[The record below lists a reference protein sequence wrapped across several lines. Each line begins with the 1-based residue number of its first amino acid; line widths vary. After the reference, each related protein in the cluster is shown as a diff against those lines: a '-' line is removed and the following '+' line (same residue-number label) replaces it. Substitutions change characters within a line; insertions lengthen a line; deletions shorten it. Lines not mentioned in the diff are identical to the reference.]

1 MPSYKTEDFRRALME
16 VKAPGAKL
24 NIIEAKN
31 VETLDFSEKS
41 VVVELKVPDLNPLIE
56 KSLRYQIESA
66 IKKLDPSLSVSVEF
80 ADISA
85 QKNPRIGALIA
96 VGSGKGGV
104 GKSSVTVNLAVAFQK
119 LGYKVGIFDCD
130 VYGPSIPTMMGVEGQ
145 KPMMMNGKIQPIEAH
160 GIKMISAGFFVEA
173 GQGLIWRGPM
183 IHKLI
188 HQFYYDVDWKDVDV
202 LLVDLPPG
210 TGDAPL
216 SLSQT
221 MPLTGAVMVSMPQK
235 VSLIDVHKGIAMFNQ
250 VKVPILGII
259 ENMSHYECSSCH
271 HREEIFDH
279 GRVRKFCEELGIA
292 FLGDIPI
299 DPQIRARSDEGSP
312 FMIEFSESKAGK
324 AISQI
329 ASRLQPFL
337 KTADELDGD
346 ALKIVV

>member
-1 MPSYKTEDFRRALME
+1 MASFQSTDFRQALIE
-16 VKAPGAKL
+16 VKAPAAKL
-24 NIIEAKN
+24 NILEAKQ
-31 VETLDFSEKS
+31 VEGIDFSESS
-41 VVVELKVPDLNPLIE
+41 VVVSLKVPDLNPLIE
-56 KSLRYQIESA
+56 KSLRYQVEAA
-66 IKKLDPSLSVSVEF
+66 IKKMDPRFSVSVEF
-80 ADISA
+80 IEATS

-119 LGYKVGIFDCD
+119 MGYKVGILDCD
-130 VYGPSIPTMMGVEGQ
+130 IYGPSIPTMMGVEAQ
-145 KPMMMNGKIQPIEAH
+145 KPMMLNGKIQPVEAH
-160 GIKMISAGFFVEA
+160 GMKIISAGFFVEP
-173 GQGLIWRGPM
+173 GQSLVWRGPM

-188 HQFYYDVDWKDVDV
+188 HQFYFDVAWDGIDV

-221 MPLTGAVMVSMPQK
+221 MPLTGAIMVSMPQK
-235 VSLIDVHKGIAMFNQ
+235 VSLIDVHKGISMFNQ
-250 VKVPILGII
+250 VKVPILGVL
-259 ENMSHYECSSCH
+259 ENMSHYECAACH

-279 GRVRKFCEELGIA
+279 GRVRKFCDELGVA

-299 DPQIRARSDEGSP
+299 DPMIRARCDEGIP
-312 FMIEFSESKAGK
+312 FMADFPDSRAGK

-329 ASRLQPFL
+329 ATRLQPFL
-337 KTADELDGD
+337 RTSDELDGD